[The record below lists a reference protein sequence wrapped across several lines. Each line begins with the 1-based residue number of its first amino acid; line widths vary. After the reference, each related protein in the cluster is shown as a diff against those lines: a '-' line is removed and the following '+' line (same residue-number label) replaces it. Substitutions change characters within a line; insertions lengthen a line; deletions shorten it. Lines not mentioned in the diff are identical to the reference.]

1 MDPEI
6 YSRIRRR
13 PYESD
18 HVRIHSFPIGDCSL
32 TCNNSWGESA
42 GAMSAIAQMTANGGN
57 NEGLFRGAYAESG
70 SILPM
75 GDMQSGQFH
84 YDKLVA
90 DTGCKGAVDTLA
102 CLRHIPYD
110 SFKAAIDAS
119 PSFLAYQVC
128 PRTSTFAPFET
139 LTC

>member
-1 MDPEI
+1 MT
-6 YSRIRRR
+6 Y
-13 PYESD
+13 
-18 HVRIHSFPIGDCSL
+18 
-32 TCNNSWGESA
+32 NA
-42 GAMSAIAQMTANGGN
+42 GNT
-57 NEGLFRGAYAESG
+57 EGLFRGAYVESG

-75 GDMQSGQFH
+75 GDMESGQFH

-90 DTGCKGAVDTLA
+90 DTGCKGATDTLA

-110 SFKAAIDAS
+110 RFKAAMDAS

-128 PRTSTFAPFET
+128 LRTSTLRYFET